1 VLRLGTQRINDAGHL
16 EIGGCDCVELAKN
29 FGTPLY
35 VLDETLVRENCRKY
49 LTAFNNGTTDVEI
62 VYAAKALLTMAVCRI
77 MEQEGLWID
86 VCSAGELYTATRAEF
101 PPERLVFH
109 GNYKSDQELQMA
121 TDLPVGRIV
130 VDSIPELFQ
139 VNELGRRLGRPVDV
153 QIRLS
158 PGIKVQTHSYIQT
171 GQLDSKFGISIGTG
185 QAMEA
190 VKLATESPF
199 INVRG
204 FHCHIGSQI
213 FGIEAFER
221 AVAMM
226 TGFIAESH
234 RKNGHSPEELN
245 LGGGLGIR
253 YTQEDVP
260 PTLEHFAGL
269 VTEAI
274 GNAIAT
280 HDLPPLRL
288 MLEPGRSIVGE
299 AGTTLYTI
307 GVIKDIPSVRRYV
320 SVDGGLSDNP
330 RPGLYDAQYEA
341 VVANRAAE
349 PLTQTVTVA
358 GKHCEADTL
367 IQNVRLQQTEPGD
380 ILAVFST
387 GAYNYSMASNYNRFT
402 RPAMVLVA
410 DGQAEVIVE
419 RETLDDLVAKDRI
432 PSRLA
437 KREI

>member
-1 VLRLGTQRINDAGHL
+1 MLRLGTQRINEAGHL
-16 EIGGCDCVELAKN
+16 EIGGCDCVELAKD

-35 VLDETLVRENCRKY
+35 VLDEALVRENCRKY
-49 LTAFNNGTTDVEI
+49 LAAFNNGTTDVQI
-62 VYAAKALLTMAVCRI
+62 VYAGKALLTTAICRI

-86 VCSAGELYTATRAEF
+86 VCSAGELHTATRAEF
-101 PPERLVFH
+101 PPERLIFH

-130 VDSIPELFQ
+130 IDSIPELFQ
-139 VNELGRRLGRPVDV
+139 VNELGRRQGRPVDV

-226 TGFIAESH
+226 TGFIAESQ

-358 GKHCEADTL
+358 GKHCETDTL
-367 IQNVRLQQTEPGD
+367 IQNVRLQHTEPGD

-432 PSRLA
+432 PPRLA

>member
-1 VLRLGTQRINDAGHL
+1 MLRLGTQRVNDAGHL
-16 EIGGCDCVELAKN
+16 EIGGCDCVELAKE

-35 VLDETLVRENCRKY
+35 VLDEGLVRENCRGY
-49 LTAFNNGTTDVEI
+49 LTAFSNDATDVEI
-62 VYAAKALLTMAVCRI
+62 VYAGKALLTTAICRI
-77 MEQEGLWID
+77 MEQEGLWLD
-86 VCSAGELYTATRAEF
+86 VCSAGELHTAIRADF
-101 PPERLVFH
+101 PADRILFH
-109 GNYKSDQELQMA
+109 GNYKSERELRMA
-121 TDLPVGRIV
+121 TELPVGRLVIDNV
-130 VDSIPELFQ
+130 PEIAQ
-139 VNELGRRLGRPVDV
+139 VNEIGRELGRSIDV

-158 PGIKVQTHSYIQT
+158 PGIKTQTHDYIQT
-171 GQLDSKFGISIGTG
+171 GQLDSKFGMSIETG

-190 VKLATESPF
+190 VRLANESPF

-204 FHCHIGSQI
+204 YHCHIGSQI

-226 TGFIAESH
+226 VQFIAES
-234 RKNGHSPEELN
+234 RRQNGNVPEELN

-260 PTLEHFAGL
+260 PTMGHFAGL
-269 VTEAI
+269 VADAMRQGT
-274 GNAIAT
+274 AT

-330 RPGLYDAQYEA
+330 RPAMYDAQYEA
-341 VVANRAAE
+341 AVANRAAE

-358 GKHCEADTL
+358 GKHCETDTL
-367 IQNVRLQQTEPGD
+367 IHDVRLQDTKPGD

-402 RPAMVLVA
+402 RPAVVLVA
-410 DGQAEVIVE
+410 REQADLIVE
-419 RETLDDLVAKDRI
+419 REALDDLLAKDRI
-432 PSRLA
+432 PVRLQKPGA
-437 KREI
+437 

>member
-1 VLRLGTQRINDAGHL
+1 MLRLGTQRVNDLGHL
-16 EIGGCDCVELAKN
+16 EIGGCDTVELARQ

-35 VLDETLVRENCRKY
+35 VLDEALIRDMCRKY
-49 LTAFNNGTTDVEI
+49 VTAFNNGAAEVQVAYAGKAFLTT
-62 VYAAKALLTMAVCRI
+62 AMCRI
-77 MEQEGLWID
+77 VQQEGLWLD
-86 VCSAGELYTATRAEF
+86 VCSAGELHTAIRAAF
-101 PPERLVFH
+101 PPDRILFH
-109 GNYKSDQELQMA
+109 GNYKSEQELR
-121 TDLPVGRIV
+121 TSVELPVGRIV
-130 VDSIPELFQ
+130 IDSVPEIGQ
-139 VNELGRRLGRPVDV
+139 VNALGREVGRPVDV

-158 PGIKVQTHSYIQT
+158 PGIKAQTHDFIQT
-171 GQLDSKFGISIGTG
+171 GQLDSKFGVSIETG

-190 VKLATESPF
+190 VKLAQESPF
-199 INVRG
+199 IRLRG

-226 TGFIAESH
+226 AEFIAESH
-234 RKNGHSPEELN
+234 RQNEHTPEELN

-260 PTLEHFAGL
+260 PPLEHFADL
-269 VTEAI
+269 VI
-274 GNAIAT
+274 GALKAAT
-280 HDLPPLRL
+280 AKHDLPPLRL

-307 GVIKDIPSVRRYV
+307 GVIKDIPSVRRYI

-330 RPGLYDAQYEA
+330 RPGLYDARYEA
-341 VVANRAAE
+341 AVANRAAE

-358 GKHCEADTL
+358 GKHCETDTL
-367 IQNVRLQQTEPGD
+367 IRDVRLQDTEPGD

-387 GAYNYSMASNYNRFT
+387 GAYNYSMASNYNRFP
-402 RPAMVLVA
+402 RPAVVLVA
-410 DGQAEVIVE
+410 DGHADVIVE

-432 PSRLA
+432 PPRLQQA
-437 KREI
+437 GV